1 MFILTKIEAQFFWN
15 QRSLILVFSHSY
27 PRFPC
32 CQPRVFVALVG
43 SCGFPTNIPSVN
55 PTVKSDFFRF
65 TGRPRLD
72 YSNPKDSGWSEN
84 LGGTNPS
91 PARWIIILLMNSLLK
106 TGGIAYFQTH
116 PISRT
121 PIFSVHSGTFT
132 QLLVVTRWNLARW
145 DCRHAGTTRS
155 SELAGESRWDMAT
168 GWIFPGWA
176 RWTGGVFK

>member
-65 TGRPRLD
+65 AGRPRLD
-72 YSNPKDSGWSEN
+72 YSNPKDSGQSEN
-84 LGGTNPS
+84 LGGNKSKSSPVNHYSPYEFIAKNWGYSLFSDTSHQQNPNFLRS
-91 PARWIIILLMNSLLK
+91 FGDIHPTTGSHPVKSRSLRLPPCWHDTK
-106 TGGIAYFQTH
+106 L
-116 PISRT
+116 R
-121 PIFSVHSGTFT
+121 
-132 QLLVVTRWNLARW
+132 
-145 DCRHAGTTRS
+145 AGR
-155 SELAGESRWDMAT
+155 
-168 GWIFPGWA
+168 
-176 RWTGGVFK
+176 